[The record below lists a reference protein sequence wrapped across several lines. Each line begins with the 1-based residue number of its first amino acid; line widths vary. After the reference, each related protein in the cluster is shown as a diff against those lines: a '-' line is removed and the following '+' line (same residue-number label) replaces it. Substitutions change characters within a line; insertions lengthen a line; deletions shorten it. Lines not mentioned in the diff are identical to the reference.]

1 MTNKNDKLK
10 KCLEKNVSRI
20 KKTAAKREDK
30 HLMPDFDTFR
40 LSQMLVGMNTEFN
53 EVLHEVDKISE
64 FARNSEVFDDKTKKS
79 EVIAIKFGEIF
90 MTEVGDVF
98 WYIINALEF
107 LELTSPLA
115 VIEASLEYDKVYY
128 PEGYMELRDETL
140 DKTKKYLFQSHELE
154 LYKSDFMTFIAATI
168 KVLNG
173 LIDELNDFYK
183 EVHIDKVFDIAD
195 AIELV
200 ADKLEKRYDNKE
212 FDPRRSMDRT
222 E

>member
-64 FARNSEVFDDKTKKS
+64 FARNSEVFDNKTKRN

-90 MTEVGDVF
+90 MIEVGDVF

-115 VIEASLEYDKVYY
+115 VIEASLEDDKVYY
-128 PEGYMELRDETL
+128 PEEYMELRDKTL